1 MKLLE
6 EIIKLEEMKRL
17 DEIVLYINLASTA
30 IGIVNNIISITVFL
44 QKTLLKRK
52 FNWYLLVL
60 AIIESIFCLTVFID
74 NIFVQIHKKKIFL
87 HELNNIGHIVINYI
101 IHTTDSCSSILTLLL
116 SLDRLYAIKFP
127 LQIKQ
132 FITNLHAKKLMIIT
146 LTIVVSLNSISLS
159 LCEIYSDSKPFIV
172 YCSLI
177 SPLLFNGI
185 PLVVIAF
192 LNGLLAKEMIKKITS
207 STQPACVI
215 DASMTNLSK
224 DNVLKSN
231 SRITLRKFQKKTE
244 SKKQK
249 SHYIVILLLSIWSIL
264 TSFPYYFLKTYNSLF
279 NLKFISKSFDLQTV
293 VKSQIISS
301 IFFNLNHC
309 LNFLFYFIFY
319 SEFRNILFC
328 QKVKP
333 LISATSNMNLKRSS
347 D

>member
-6 EIIKLEEMKRL
+6 EILRLEEMKRL

-60 AIIESIFCLTVFID
+60 AIIELIFCLTVFID
-74 NIFVQIHKKKIFL
+74 NIFVQIYKKKIFL
-87 HELNNIGHIVINYI
+87 HELNNIGHIIINYI

-132 FITNLHAKKLMIIT
+132 FITILHAKKFMIIT
-146 LTIVVSLNSISLS
+146 LTILISLSSISLS

-172 YCSLI
+172 YCTLI

-192 LNGLLAKEMIKKITS
+192 LNGLLAKEMIKKIAS
-207 STQPACVI
+207 STQAECVI
-215 DASMTNLSK
+215 DDSMTYLSK
-224 DNVLKSN
+224 DNVLKRN
-231 SRITLRKFQKKTE
+231 SKITLRKFQKKKE

-264 TSFPYYFLKTYNSLF
+264 TSFRYYFLKSYNSLF
-279 NLKFISKSFDLQTV
+279 NLNFISKSFDLKTV
-293 VKSQIISS
+293 IKSQIISS
-301 IFFNLNHC
+301 IFFNLNLS
-309 LNFLFYFIFY
+309 LNFLFYFIF
-319 SEFRNILFC
+319 
-328 QKVKP
+328 
-333 LISATSNMNLKRSS
+333 
-347 D
+347 